1 MKKTLLSFGRHFS
14 LDRSIDKSLRFSQN
28 VVRKIARKHRLKDGS
43 LKAQRN
49 GGDKFPIPGH
59 K

>member
-1 MKKTLLSFGRHFS
+1 MREVVYLKFS
-14 LDRSIDKSLRFSQN
+14 YLTGKSLRFSQN

-59 K
+59 EY